1 MALRKLLIG
10 LFWVLSL
17 QLTVASTTVAQSE
30 APTDLGA
37 DAEATAYLNKMA
49 DFLAKSEQFSVTLR
63 IGYDVLQESG
73 EKIEFGEVR
82 RLVLRRPDRLRAD
95 IEHSDGEKG
104 LVIFDGKDITVYN
117 EKDKVF
123 ASASRPGDLDGA
135 VTYLVSELKLRL
147 PLAMMFLSRL
157 PSELERRVRAVEI
170 VERSTILEVPCVHLA
185 ARTDDVDFQVWI
197 PSAGQPLPRRVV
209 ITYKHEDGQPQFWAD
224 FSDWNLTPN
233 PSESL
238 FAFTP
243 PEGVHQIPFLAQ
255 METAKHSVE
264 KEKKGDKK

>member
-1 MALRKLLIG
+1 MALRKILIG
-10 LFWVLSL
+10 LCWVLSL
-17 QLTVASTTVAQSE
+17 QLTIASTIVAQSE
-30 APTDLGA
+30 APAESA
-37 DAEATAYLNKMA
+37 DAEATNYLNKMA
-49 DFLAKSEQFSVTLR
+49 DFLAKAEQFSVTLR

-73 EKIEFGEVR
+73 EKIEFGEIR
-82 RLVLRRPDRLRAD
+82 KLVLRRPDRLRVD
-95 IEHSDGEKG
+95 IEQSDGDKG
-104 LVIFDGKDITVYN
+104 LVIFNGKDITAYN

-123 ASASRPGDLDGA
+123 ASASGPGDLDGA

-147 PLAMMFLSRL
+147 PLAMMFVSRL
-157 PSELERRVRAVEI
+157 PSELERRVREVET
-170 VERSTILEVPCVHLA
+170 VERSTIMDVPCVHLA
-185 ARTDDVDFQVWI
+185 ARADDVDFQVWI
-197 PSAGQPLPRRVV
+197 PSDGQPLPRRVV

-224 FSDWNLTPN
+224 FFDWNLTPN

-243 PEGVHQIPFLAQ
+243 PEGVQKIPFLAQ